1 MRKRTILYLLIAA
14 WALLMLNGYY
24 GVHDYVSLEGFPD
37 VQVLNTRRISSGR
50 FIQFGQEVPVE
61 YAIVRDGYEIRI
73 YIRET
78 RNVPQAAVF
87 VRSERPGIALSP
99 LRQQGV
105 PGYACPQVMRCDG
118 PGCIENPKQLEF
130 MMSCATKAMDG
141 HAYGGYPTEYTGEDE
156 RAMRFLV
163 VDELGP
169 LAEERIAYRLKSG
182 GIKIPTGY

>member
-78 RNVPQAAVF
+78 RNVPASGCVCALGTAGNSLVASAATRCAR
-87 VRSERPGIALSP
+87 VRLPAGNE
-99 LRQQGV
+99 V
-105 PGYACPQVMRCDG
+105 
-118 PGCIENPKQLEF
+118 
-130 MMSCATKAMDG
+130 
-141 HAYGGYPTEYTGEDE
+141 
-156 RAMRFLV
+156 
-163 VDELGP
+163 
-169 LAEERIAYRLKSG
+169 
-182 GIKIPTGY
+182 